1 MYRAE
6 PSPNFERKMK
16 KLMKK
21 DRLRYERVRK
31 KTIEICEEPHHY
43 EPLGNKMAGVR
54 RAHLDPFVL
63 TFEIDEERMV
73 VRLIDFDHHD
83 KVYKN

>member
-16 KLMKK
+16 KLRKK
-21 DRLRYERVRK
+21 DHLRYERVRK

-43 EPLGNKMAGVR
+43 EPLGNKMTGIR
-54 RAHLDPFVL
+54 RVHLDPFVL
-63 TFEIDEERMV
+63 TFSIDEERNV
-73 VRLIDFDHHD
+73 VRFLDFDHHD
-83 KVYKN
+83 KAYKN